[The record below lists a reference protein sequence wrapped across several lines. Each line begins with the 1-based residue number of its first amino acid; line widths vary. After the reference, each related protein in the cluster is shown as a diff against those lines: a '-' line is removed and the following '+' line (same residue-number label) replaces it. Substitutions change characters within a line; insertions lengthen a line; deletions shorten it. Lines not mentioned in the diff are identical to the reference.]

1 MDDFEKLGAFYL
13 GRPYDLE
20 SRKPGE
26 GSLLYDAKDLTTHG
40 VCVGMTGS
48 GKTGLCI
55 AMLEEAAID
64 GIPAIVIDPKGD
76 MANLLL
82 TFPELSPSDFLPWVD
97 EGEARRKEISTEEYA
112 SQQADKWREG
122 LAGWG
127 QDGERIRKMRERAD
141 VALYTP
147 GSTAARPLSI
157 LQSFSSPPSEI
168 REDLELLREQAAGT
182 AASLLGLVGENTDPV
197 QSRAHILLTRLLLDR
212 WSGEGDLDLAGVIRL
227 IQQPP
232 FKQVGVMDL
241 ESFYPSADRLAL
253 ALKMNNLLASPTF
266 AAWMEGEPLDV
277 GRLLHTADG
286 RPRITILSIAHLG
299 DAERMFFVSLLLNQV
314 ISWMRTQ
321 TGTNSLRAILY
332 MDEIHGYFPPVAN
345 PPSKPPMLTLLR
357 QARAFG
363 LGVMLT
369 TQNPVDLDYKGLSNT
384 GTWFIGRLQ
393 TERDKARVLEGLE
406 GASLAQGAAFDRSRT
421 ERILAGL
428 GSRVFLM
435 HNVHDDEPTI
445 FETRWCMSYLRGPL
459 TRTDFA
465 RLREIRPEAFATAEE
480 TVPVQPEQRTAGNV
494 LPSVPPMVV
503 PPVLENGASVAVA
516 AVPPGIRQ
524 VYFPIRGRMD
534 GGSLLYRPALM
545 GIASI
550 GFRDNR
556 SGIQASNDLVAMTL
570 LNDGVLPADWDLAQ
584 ILDLAVE
591 DLDKAAREGIPFAAL
606 PPAASQ
612 AKNYTGWSRDFED
625 WIYRT
630 QSLDLYEAPLVKEV
644 SLPEETEGDFR
655 IRIRLK
661 TRELKDAETESLR
674 KKYAAKVTSLEERIR
689 KAEQA
694 VDREKDQAKQQKMQT
709 AISFGA
715 TLLSSFLGKKKVSAS
730 SVGKATTAIRGAS
743 RALKES
749 GDVERSKETVEAL
762 NAQLEKLE
770 EDFRADTESLAERY
784 DPDLQ
789 SLETVSL
796 RPLKQNIQVRVMTLA
811 WLPCRVDAGGIET
824 PAWE

>member
-1 MDDFEKLGAFYL
+1 MEDFEKLGAFYL
-13 GRPYDLE
+13 GRPYDLA
-20 SRKPGE
+20 SGKPGE

-40 VCVGMTGS
+40 MCVGMTGS

-82 TFPELSPSDFLPWVD
+82 SFPDLLSSDFQPWVD

-112 SQQADKWREG
+112 GQQAAKWKEG
-122 LAGWG
+122 LADWG
-127 QDGERIRKMRERAD
+127 QDGDRIRKMQERVD
-141 VALYTP
+141 FALYTP
-147 GSTAARPLSI
+147 GSTAARPISI
-157 LQSFSSPPSEI
+157 LRSFSSPPNEI
-168 REDLELLREQAAGT
+168 REDPEMLREQAAGT

-197 QSRAHILLTRLLLDR
+197 QSRAHILLTKLLLDR
-212 WSGEGDLDLAGVIRL
+212 WAEGGDLDLAGVIRL

-241 ESFYPSADRLAL
+241 ESFYPSSDRFSLAI
-253 ALKMNNLLASPTF
+253 KMNNLLASPTF

-277 GRLLHTADG
+277 GRMLHTADG

-314 ISWMRTQ
+314 VSWMRTQ

-332 MDEIHGYFPPVAN
+332 MDEIHGFFPPVAN

-465 RLREIRPEAFATAEE
+465 RLRDIRPEAFASSSETAPVRQEQE
-480 TVPVQPEQRTAGNV
+480 TKQVVAPSAEPTAVPTAV
-494 LPSVPPMVV
+494 VSDVPPAVAVV
-503 PPVLENGASVAVA
+503 PS
-516 AVPPGIRQ
+516 GIHQ
-524 VYFPIRGRMD
+524 VYFPVRGRMD
-534 GGSLLYRPALM
+534 GGSMLYRPALL

-550 GFRDNR
+550 GFRDSR

-570 LNDGVLPADWDLAQ
+570 LADGLLPADWEAAQ
-584 ILDLAVE
+584 ILDLTVE
-591 DLDKAAREGIPFAAL
+591 DLDSSAREGIPFAPL
-606 PPAASQ
+606 PSAASQ
-612 AKNYTGWSRDFED
+612 MKNYTGWSRDFED

-644 SLPEETEGDFR
+644 SQPDETEGDFR

-661 TRELKDAETESLR
+661 ARERKDAETEALR

-749 GDVERSKETVEAL
+749 GDVARSKETVESL

-770 EDFRADTESLAERY
+770 EEFRADTESLATRF
-784 DPDLQ
+784 DPDQ
-789 SLETVSL
+789 QALETVSL
-796 RPLKQNIQVRVMTLA
+796 RPLKQNIQIRVMTLA
-811 WLPCRVDAGGIET
+811 WLPCKVDAGGIET
-824 PAWE
+824 PAWV

>member
-1 MDDFEKLGAFYL
+1 ME
-13 GRPYDLE
+13 
-20 SRKPGE
+20 
-26 GSLLYDAKDLTTHG
+26 
-40 VCVGMTGS
+40 
-48 GKTGLCI
+48 
-55 AMLEEAAID
+55 
-64 GIPAIVIDPKGD
+64 
-76 MANLLL
+76 
-82 TFPELSPSDFLPWVD
+82 
-97 EGEARRKEISTEEYA
+97 
-112 SQQADKWREG
+112 
-122 LAGWG
+122 
-127 QDGERIRKMRERAD
+127 
-141 VALYTP
+141 
-147 GSTAARPLSI
+147 
-157 LQSFSSPPSEI
+157 
-168 REDLELLREQAAGT
+168 
-182 AASLLGLVGENTDPV
+182 
-197 QSRAHILLTRLLLDR
+197 
-212 WSGEGDLDLAGVIRL
+212 
-227 IQQPP
+227 
-232 FKQVGVMDL
+232 
-241 ESFYPSADRLAL
+241 L

-286 RPRITILSIAHLG
+286 KPRITILSIAHLG

-314 ISWMRTQ
+314 VSWMRTQ

-459 TRTDFA
+459 TRTDFT
-465 RLREIRPEAFATAEE
+465 RLREIRPSAFAPSGEP
-480 TVPVQPEQRTAGNV
+480 VPAKPEQRTATV
-494 LPSVPPMVV
+494 AALEPEAVV
-503 PPVLENGASVAVA
+503 PPSLVNGSTVAVA

-524 VYFPIRGRMD
+524 VFFPVRGRMD
-534 GGSLLYRPALM
+534 GGSLLYRPALL

-556 SGIQASNDLVAMTL
+556 SGMQASDDLVAMTL
-570 LNDGVLPADWDLAQ
+570 LTDGLLPADWDAAQ
-584 ILDLAVE
+584 ILDLTVE
-591 DLDKAAREGIPFAAL
+591 DLDAVAREGVPFAML

-612 AKNYTGWSRDFED
+612 SKSYAGWSRDFED

-661 TRELKDAETESLR
+661 ARELKDAETESLR

-770 EDFRADTESLAERY
+770 EDFRTDTESLSERY

-789 SLETVSL
+789 TLETVSL
-796 RPLKQNIQVRVMTLA
+796 RPLKQNIQIRVMTLA